1 MTASEKA
8 PEKALE
14 NAEDAAALQRYG
26 SRLLRHA
33 AAFAL
38 ETLDAL
44 PAFTEDDLPRPTP
57 CAGWDLWMLLRHLDD
72 SLAAL
77 HEAVTT
83 GSVRLVGPGAAVPP
97 QARRDPVDVLR
108 ERTRRLAAAWS
119 DADRDGRVVMVAGC
133 PILGGVVAGTG
144 AVELV
149 VHAWDLSRTAGA
161 ACEIPAPLA
170 GRLLRLAPLLVPDHA
185 REGLFG
191 PPVAVPD
198 GAATGD
204 RLVAFLGRD
213 PGRPV
218 QALGA

>member
-1 MTASEKA
+1 MTAS
-8 PEKALE
+8 EKALE

-33 AAFAL
+33 GAFAL

-44 PAFTEDDLPRPTP
+44 PAFAEDDLTRPTP
-57 CAGWDLWMLLRHLDD
+57 CAGWDLWMLLRHLDE

-83 GSVRLVGPGAAVPP
+83 GSVRLAGPGEAPP
-97 QARRDPVDVLR
+97 EEPRDPVGVLR
-108 ERTRRLAAAWS
+108 DRTRRLAAAWS
-119 DADRDGRVVMVAGC
+119 DADRDGRVVMVGGC
-133 PILGGVVAGTG
+133 PILAGVVAGTG

-149 VHAWDLSRTAGA
+149 VHAWDLSRTLGSV
-161 ACEIPAPLA
+161 CEIPAPLA
-170 GRLLRLAPLLVPDHA
+170 GRLLRLAPLLVPEHA

-191 PPVAVPD
+191 SRVAVPD
-198 GAATGD
+198 AAAPGD
-204 RLVAFLGRD
+204 RLVAYLGRD

-218 QALGA
+218 QTLGA

>member
-1 MTASEKA
+1 MTAL
-8 PEKALE
+8 EKALE
-14 NAEDAAALQRYG
+14 NAGNAEDAEALQRYG

-33 AAFAL
+33 AGFAL

-44 PAFTEDDLPRPTP
+44 PAFTGDDLRRPTP

-72 SLAAL
+72 SLATL
-77 HEAVTT
+77 HEAVALGT
-83 GSVRLVGPGAAVPP
+83 VRLDDPGTATPAAGEPGGLV
-97 QARRDPVDVLR
+97 AGLR

-119 DADRDGRVVMVAGC
+119 DADRDGRVVMVGGC
-133 PILGGVVAGTG
+133 PVMGGVVAGTG
-144 AVELV
+144 AVELA
-149 VHAWDLSRTAGA
+149 VHAWDVARTSGA

-170 GRLLRLAPLLVPDHA
+170 ERLLRLAPLLVPEHA
-185 REGLFG
+185 RQGLFR

-198 GAATGD
+198 GAAPGD

-213 PGRPV
+213 PGRSV